1 MPSEFV
7 SHKRRSGGR
16 AKMLRL
22 SGQFD
27 GANKRSNGQ
36 TFFSSPSLLGCGGRG
51 LAGPFIVAPTRL
63 TPS

>member
-36 TFFSSPSLLGCGGRG
+36 TFFLSSPSLAAAGGG
-51 LAGPFIVAPTRL
+51 LLAL
-63 TPS
+63 L